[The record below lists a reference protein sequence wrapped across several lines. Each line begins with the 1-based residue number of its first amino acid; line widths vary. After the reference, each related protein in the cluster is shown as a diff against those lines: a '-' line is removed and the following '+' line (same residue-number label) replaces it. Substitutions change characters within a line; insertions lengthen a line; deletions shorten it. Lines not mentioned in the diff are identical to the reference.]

1 MAIIKQ
7 FEIVAFSKTRNFPM
21 LIQSFRVNG
30 AMIKF

>member
-7 FEIVAFSKTRNFPM
+7 FEIVAFSKIRNFPM